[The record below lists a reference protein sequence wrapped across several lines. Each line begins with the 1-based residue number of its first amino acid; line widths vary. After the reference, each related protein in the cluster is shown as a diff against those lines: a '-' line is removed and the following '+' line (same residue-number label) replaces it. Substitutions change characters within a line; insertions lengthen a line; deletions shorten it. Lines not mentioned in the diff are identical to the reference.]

1 MFPGWRIIFFGTTED
16 EKQTFCSWNTCSD
29 SEGAPPLTPWSRIS
43 DNGRCSIMYEGMVC
57 IQNTLEVVLYLG
69 PKGYCHLAG
78 TITESPWDQP
88 TIFIGCSIRKIIV
101 KIIRSMRMDPLP
113 HFICCEINPLVNN
126 CDLGKG
132 RIMDEV
138 YSLQKVVCRQ

>member
-1 MFPGWRIIFFGTTED
+1 
-16 EKQTFCSWNTCSD
+16 
-29 SEGAPPLTPWSRIS
+29 
-43 DNGRCSIMYEGMVC
+43 
-57 IQNTLEVVLYLG
+57 
-69 PKGYCHLAG
+69 
-78 TITESPWDQP
+78 
-88 TIFIGCSIRKIIV
+88 
-101 KIIRSMRMDPLP
+101 MDPLP